1 MDAPIPCQACPLR
14 PLPGYKQLPPDML
27 TGIAAQKIGQLRLP
41 AGAAVLV
48 EGETSDRLF
57 TLLGGWAFRFM
68 TLSDGRRQILN
79 FLLPG
84 DLIGLQGE
92 LMAASSHGVETLTG
106 VSLCVFARD
115 SLWTFY
121 RDHPSLALDVT
132 WLAAHEERIVD
143 EAVLSV
149 GRRTALERIA
159 ALLVHIHKRAITA
172 GLGRE
177 GGSVP
182 FPLTQIHVA
191 DALGLTPVHTN
202 RVLQRLRRDGLVRL
216 EGGRLAIGDL
226 SAVQR
231 VARYWEEPVP
241 QRPLL

>member
-1 MDAPIPCQACPLR
+1 MNAPIPCLACPLR
-14 PLPGYKQLPPDML
+14 PLPGFKQLPPEIL
-27 TGIAAQKIGQLRLP
+27 ASISAQKTGQLGLP
-41 AGAAVLV
+41 AGAVILA
-48 EGETSDRLF
+48 EGEASDRLF
-57 TLLGGWAFRFM
+57 TLLSGWAFRFM

-79 FLLPG
+79 ILLPG

-92 LMAASSHGVETLTG
+92 LMAASTHGVETLTD

-159 ALLVHIHKRAITA
+159 ALLVHIHKRATGA
-172 GLGRE
+172 GLARE
-177 GGSVP
+177 GSVP

-191 DALGLTPVHTN
+191 DALGLSPVHTN
-202 RVLQRLRRDGLVRL
+202 RVLQRLRRNGLVRL

-226 SAVQR
+226 SALQR
-231 VARYWEEPVP
+231 VARYWEQPTQ